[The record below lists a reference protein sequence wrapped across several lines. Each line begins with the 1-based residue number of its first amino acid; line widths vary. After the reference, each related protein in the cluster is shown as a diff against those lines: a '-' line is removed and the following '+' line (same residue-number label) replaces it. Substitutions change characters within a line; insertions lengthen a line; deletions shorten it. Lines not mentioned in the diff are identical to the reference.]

1 MILYL
6 DTSALVKLFLDEQ
19 HSDLVR
25 HWAEESAL
33 VVVSELTWT
42 ETCAALALKRRTG
55 QITAA
60 QIDVTLAELNKDWP
74 RYQRM
79 GTDAALF
86 TEAGTLALR
95 LDLRAYDSVQL
106 ASAWRAFG
114 ATGASLQFCSF
125 DRCLNAAAQA
135 LGLPVITAG

>member
-25 HWAEESAL
+25 HWAEASAR
-33 VVVSELTWT
+33 VMVSELSWT
-42 ETCAALALKRRTG
+42 EMCAALALKRRTG
-55 QITAA
+55 QITVTQVSA
-60 QIDVTLAELNKDWP
+60 TLAELDRDWP
-74 RYQRM
+74 RYQRL

-86 TEAGTLALR
+86 ADAGKLALR
-95 LDLRAYDSVQL
+95 LDLRACDSVQL

-114 ATGASLQFCSF
+114 ATGAALKFCSF
-125 DRCLNAAAQA
+125 DRKLNTAAQG
-135 LGLPVITAG
+135 LGLPVITAV

>member
-6 DTSALVKLFLDEQ
+6 DTSALVKLFIDEQ

-25 HWAEESAL
+25 RWAEDSAK

-55 QITAA
+55 QLTVA
-60 QIDVTLAELNKDWP
+60 QVDATLAELSMNWP
-74 RYQRM
+74 RYQRL

-86 TEAGTLALR
+86 AEAGDLALR

-114 ATGASLQFCSF
+114 VIGPALQFCCF
-125 DRCLNAAAQA
+125 DRKLNTAAQG
-135 LGLPVITAG
+135 LGLPVMTAG

>member
-25 HWAEESAL
+25 QWAEDSGR
-33 VVVSELTWT
+33 VMVSELAWT
-42 ETCAALALKRRTG
+42 EMCAALALKRRTG
-55 QITAA
+55 QITVA
-60 QIDVTLAELNKDWP
+60 QVGATLAELNQDWP
-74 RYQRM
+74 RYQRL

-86 TEAGTLALR
+86 AEAGALALR

-106 ASAWRAFG
+106 ASAWRLFG
-114 ATGASLQFCSF
+114 AIGPALAFCSF
-125 DRCLNAAAQA
+125 DRKLNAAAQT
-135 LGLPVITAG
+135 LGLPVLTAD

>member
-25 HWAEESAL
+25 HWAEESAR
-33 VVVSELTWT
+33 VMVSDVTWT
-42 ETCAALALKRRTG
+42 EMCAALALMRRTG
-55 QITAA
+55 QISVA
-60 QIDVTLAELNKDWP
+60 QVGATQAELTKSWP
-74 RYQRM
+74 RYQRL

-86 TEAGTLALR
+86 TEAGKLALR

-114 ATGASLQFCSF
+114 VIGSALKFCSF
-125 DRCLNAAAQA
+125 DRKLNTAAQG
-135 LGLPVITAG
+135 LGLPVFTAG

>member
-6 DTSALVKLFLDEQ
+6 DTSALVKLFLDEP
-19 HSDLVR
+19 HSDGVR
-25 HWAEESAL
+25 QWAEDSAL
-33 VVVSELTWT
+33 VMVSELTWT
-42 ETCAALALKRRTG
+42 EMCAALALKRRTG

-60 QIDVTLAELNKDWP
+60 QIDATLAELNEDWP
-74 RYQRM
+74 RYQRL

-86 TEAGTLALR
+86 NEAGALALR

-114 ATGASLQFCSF
+114 ATGAALKFCSF
-125 DRCLNAAAQA
+125 DRKLNTAAQA
-135 LGLPVITAG
+135 LGLPVITAD

>member
-6 DTSALVKLFLDEQ
+6 DTSALVKLFLEEE
-19 HSDLVR
+19 HSDFVRDRAQASTLVM
-25 HWAEESAL
+25 
-33 VVVSELTWT
+33 VSELTWT
-42 ETCAALALKRRTG
+42 ELCAALSLKRRTG
-55 QITAA
+55 LITGTQVGA
-60 QIDVTLAELNKDWP
+60 TLAEMTMGWP
-74 RYQRM
+74 RYQRL

-86 TEAGTLALR
+86 TEAGELALR

-114 ATGASLQFCSF
+114 VIGPALQFCSF
-125 DRCLNAAAQA
+125 DRKLNTAAQG

>member
-19 HSDLVR
+19 HSDWVR
-25 HWAEESAL
+25 QWAEESAL
-33 VVVSELTWT
+33 VMVSELTWT
-42 ETCAALALKRRTG
+42 EMCAALALKRRTG

-60 QIDVTLAELNKDWP
+60 QIDATLAELNEDWP
-74 RYQRM
+74 RYQRL

-86 TEAGTLALR
+86 NEAGALALR

-106 ASAWRAFG
+106 AGAWRAFG
-114 ATGASLQFCSF
+114 ATGPSLKFCSF
-125 DRCLNAAAQA
+125 DRKLNTAAQA